1 VRNLDSDDRNRKL
14 QLSRGENQ
22 YSIVHKPLRPQG
34 RGMNSKYFFPPNVS
48 CLPQVIQL
56 ECNCINHNN
65 IAKSVVL
72 LFLCLY
78 KFCLQASLHIV
89 IQSISCPAMTLHP
102 SANYCEINSVCPWIY
117 KGRNGCLQ
125 QLTLGH
131 MPSHFTT
138 IFLEFPPTLPKI
150 SISRVNLTSLQV
162 CVSVNCKVRERR
174 TKADNWFCLPWVHW
188 DERHWESGQILQIQ

>member
-1 VRNLDSDDRNRKL
+1 
-14 QLSRGENQ
+14 
-22 YSIVHKPLRPQG
+22 
-34 RGMNSKYFFPPNVS
+34 MNSKYFFPPNVS
-48 CLPQVIQL
+48 CLPQVIQF

-78 KFCLQASLHIV
+78 KFCLQA
-89 IQSISCPAMTLHP
+89 MTLHP
-102 SANYCEINSVCPWIY
+102 SANYCEINSVCSWVC
-117 KGRNGCLQ
+117 KGRNRCLQ

-138 IFLEFPPTLPKI
+138 IFLEFPPPPKI

-162 CVSVNCKVRERR
+162 CIFGNCKVRERERR